1 MCCRKMSGYPAGDIM
16 CVICIF
22 GFEKDR
28 LYNYINDKRWQ
39 RKYISTDR
47 YIRANIKSEGSIKE
61 CNSYKSLITLF
72 FCAPCR

>member
-1 MCCRKMSGYPAGDIM
+1 MSGYQAGVIM

-39 RKYISTDR
+39 RKDISTDR
-47 YIRANIKSEGSIKE
+47 YISANIKSEGSIKE
-61 CNSYKSLITLF
+61 SVIVTKV
-72 FCAPCR
+72 

>member
-22 GFEKDR
+22 GFERDR

-47 YIRANIKSEGSIKE
+47 YISANINSEGSIKE
-61 CNSYKSLITLF
+61 SVIVTKV
-72 FCAPCR
+72 

>member
-1 MCCRKMSGYPAGDIM
+1 MSGYQAGDIM

-39 RKYISTDR
+39 RKDISTDR
-47 YIRANIKSEGSIKE
+47 YISANIKSEGSIKE
-61 CNSYKSLITLF
+61 SVIVTKV
-72 FCAPCR
+72 